1 MTSAA
6 SYRQLNNRAEIGID
20 IVRRLS
26 EFKKFKAGN
35 AMEFLLQMASHERN
49 LSSKS
54 GERLPFWVVFAIDD
68 RLRL

>member
-35 AMEFLLQMASHERN
+35 SMEFLLQMASHERN
-49 LSSKS
+49 LSSQ
-54 GERLPFWVVFAIDD
+54 A
-68 RLRL
+68 